1 MTGLRAD
8 GGRSA
13 GPGGPRGTR
22 PRHRDRHGRGL
33 RGDLLPPHLPGHR
46 SRREEF
52 DDTVLDAARA
62 LVERYPRRLEHL
74 QVAVEEVP
82 TSDPAPWEESA
93 VALGRAFPADRDHPP
108 RVVLFRR
115 PIQTRCAR
123 PPELELLVRQV
134 LADQIASLLHL
145 APEDV
150 DPEAW
155 DEE

>member
-1 MTGLRAD
+1 MTGQRVMGGAS
-8 GGRSA
+8 GPVGRS
-13 GPGGPRGTR
+13 RGR
-22 PRHRDRHGRGL
+22 RRDRHGRGL
-33 RGDLLPPHLPGHR
+33 RGELLPPHLPGHR
-46 SRREEF
+46 TRRELF

-74 QVAVEEVP
+74 EVAVEEVP
-82 TSDPAPWEESA
+82 LTDPAPWEESA

-115 PIQTRCAR
+115 PIQTRCSL
-123 PPELELLVRQV
+123 PGDLELLVRQV

-145 APEDV
+145 DPEDV

-155 DEE
+155 GED